1 MSNSRLPATAA
12 VHLHIHHAVD
22 SAHFGWRH
30 LRLWLFS
37 AGGLM
42 MGGYTFFM
50 IGVVLP
56 LMQGDKHFTVE
67 TWQIGAIGAAGLL
80 GRLLGALIF
89 GGLVD
94 RHGRKTMYRL
104 DPLIITVFGAASAF
118 APNALWLIV
127 FQVFVGMGVGGD
139 YPICQAYVSE
149 AMPARIRSR
158 MVAGVIACQALG
170 ELLAAGI
177 GFFLLYQHPEISEW
191 RDIAQSV
198 VPLAAVLF
206 LLRLTIP
213 ESPKWLAE
221 QGRIDDARRA
231 MRKLLG
237 PDVDVTIPAQAPV
250 HEVVHVSWRDLFA
263 PGARRATIL
272 TAVPWAMQDVAV
284 YGIGIFTPTI
294 LLGLH
299 LHDAVTGIGTP
310 AIAERLGAIRGSA
323 MVDIFLVAGFLL
335 GIALMGKFSL
345 LRMQIV
351 GFICMA
357 AGLALVATG
366 SAMHDNLP
374 LIVIGFV
381 LFNTMLNAG
390 PNLTTYTMP
399 SEVVPVRLRATAHGF
414 ATSIGKSGATLAT
427 LAFPWFIAHLGMVTT
442 LAIIAGLALAG
453 AAVTYFFRVAPLESG
468 TGGSPPAVD

>member
-1 MSNSRLPATAA
+1 MSKGSLPATAA
-12 VHLHIHHAVD
+12 AHLHIHHAVD
-22 SAHFGWRH
+22 NAHFGWRH
-30 LRLWLFS
+30 LRLWLLS

-56 LMQGDKHFTVE
+56 LMQVSRNFTVE
-67 TWQIGAIGAAGLL
+67 AWEIGAIAAAGLL
-80 GRLLGALIF
+80 GRMLGALIF

-104 DPLIITVFGAASAF
+104 DPLIIAAFGAASAF

-149 AMPARIRSR
+149 AMPARVRSR

-177 GFFLLYQHPEISEW
+177 GFSLLYQHPEISEW
-191 RDIAQSV
+191 RDIALSV
-198 VPLAAVLF
+198 VPLSVVLF
-206 LLRLTIP
+206 LLRFSIP

-221 QGRIDDARRA
+221 QGRIDDARQA

-237 PDVDVTIPAQAPV
+237 PDIDLTIPAQAPV
-250 HEVVHVSWRDLFA
+250 HDAVHVSWRDLFA
-263 PGARRATIL
+263 PGTRRATIL
-272 TAVPWAMQDVAV
+272 TSVPWMMQDVAV

-299 LHDAVTGIGTP
+299 LHEAMTGIGTP

-323 MVDIFLVAGFLL
+323 MVDGFLVAGFLL
-335 GIALMGKFSL
+335 GIALMGRVSL
-345 LRMQIV
+345 LKMQIF

-357 AGLALVATG
+357 VGLALVATG

-374 LIVIGFV
+374 LIVIGFI

-414 ATSIGKSGATLAT
+414 ATSIGKLGATLAT
-427 LAFPWFIAHLGMVTT
+427 LAFPWFIAHIGMVTT
-442 LAIIAGLALAG
+442 LVIVAGLALMG
-453 AAVTYFFRVAPLESG
+453 AAVTYFFRVAPLDAG
-468 TGGSPPAVD
+468 TGVSRTAAD